1 MVITLL
7 AMLQAA
13 ASPAD
18 IELRATVR
26 ARSLVIEGKGD
37 ANLTITANGQNVIDI
52 RAPEANGRKRISNP
66 VVHVN
71 VEARIADPKLP
82 QEPKPTQPQ

>member
-1 MVITLL
+1 MVVTLF

-26 ARSLVIEGKGD
+26 ARSLVIEKKGD

-52 RAPEANGRKRISNP
+52 RAPKANGRKRISNP
-66 VVHVN
+66 VVDVN
-71 VEARIADPKLP
+71 VEARIADPNLP
-82 QEPKPTQPQ
+82 HEPQDTQPQ